1 MKPLAF
7 KIRPE
12 DLNDFVGQEH
22 LVGEGKPL
30 RLIIEKGRATSFILW
45 GPPGSGK
52 TTLAKIYL
60 KNSDAL
66 VYELSAVS
74 AGKKEVQEIIRE
86 DSKGDPKILFLD
98 EIHRFNKAQ
107 QDFLLPFIESGE
119 IFLVGSTT
127 ENPSFEVIPAL
138 LSRCLIFLLK
148 PLSEEEL
155 IKIIDRLEIE
165 VEEDVKEWL
174 AEASKGDARRALGL
188 IENAYQLY
196 NKISISTLTEAMQ
209 AGSMAY
215 GKRKEGYYNTISAFI
230 KSMRASQPDAAL
242 HYLARMIESGEDPK
256 LIARRMIVFA
266 SEDIGMA
273 QPTALVVANEVFRA
287 VESVGLPEASI
298 NLAHGAVYLSLCKKD
313 RSSYVAYKEAISDI
327 KRYGDLP
334 IPPQILNPIGRA
346 SREAGYGEGYDP
358 YTKDNLLPDKIK
370 NRKYFKQD

>member
-74 AGKKEVQEIIRE
+74 ASKKEVQEIIRE

-165 VEEDVKEWL
+165 VEEDAKEWL

-196 NKISISTLTEAMQ
+196 NKVSITTLKEAMQ

-298 NLAHGAVYLSLCKKD
+298 NLAHGVVYLSLCKKD
-313 RSSYVAYKEAISDI
+313 RSSYIAYKEAITDI

-334 IPPQILNPIGRA
+334 IPPQILNPTGRA

-358 YTKDNLLPDKIK
+358 YTKDSLLPDKIK

>member
-165 VEEDVKEWL
+165 VEEDAKEWL

-196 NKISISTLTEAMQ
+196 NKVSITTLKEAMQ

-298 NLAHGAVYLSLCKKD
+298 NLAHGTVYLSLCKKD
-313 RSSYVAYKEAISDI
+313 RSSYIAYKEAISDI

-334 IPPQILNPIGRA
+334 IPPQILNPTGRA

-358 YTKDNLLPDKIK
+358 YTKDSLLPDKIK

>member
-74 AGKKEVQEIIRE
+74 ASKKEVQEIIRE

-165 VEEDVKEWL
+165 VEEDAKEWL

-196 NKISISTLTEAMQ
+196 NKVSITTLKEAMQ

-334 IPPQILNPIGRA
+334 IPPQILNPTGRA

-358 YTKDNLLPDKIK
+358 YTKDSLLPDKIK

>member
-74 AGKKEVQEIIRE
+74 ASKKEVQEIIRE

-165 VEEDVKEWL
+165 VEEDAKEWL

-196 NKISISTLTEAMQ
+196 NKVSITTLKEAMQ

-298 NLAHGAVYLSLCKKD
+298 NLAHGTVYLSLCKKD
-313 RSSYVAYKEAISDI
+313 RSSYIAYKEAISDI

-334 IPPQILNPIGRA
+334 IPPQILNPTGRA

-358 YTKDNLLPDKIK
+358 YTKDSLLPDKIK

>member
-196 NKISISTLTEAMQ
+196 NKISISTLKEAMQ

-298 NLAHGAVYLSLCKKD
+298 NLAHGVVYLSLCKKD
-313 RSSYVAYKEAISDI
+313 RSSYIAYKEAISDI

-334 IPPQILNPIGRA
+334 IPPQILNPTGRA

-358 YTKDNLLPDKIK
+358 YTKDSLLPDKIK